1 MSKMSLQIIWITF
14 GKKLQEET
22 KKERTILR
30 S

>member
-1 MSKMSLQIIWITF
+1 MSLQIIWITF